1 MNFFSF
7 RGGIDT
13 KIFLWKYKNKNGTD
27 FKKLNENE

>member
-1 MNFFSF
+1 MNFFFF

-13 KIFLWKYKNKNGTD
+13 KIFLGKYKNKIGPV